1 MMIRLPLKCECPC
14 CMSSY
19 VKLNKDFLPFL
30 ILVKRVLLPPFVWI
44 LSFVFLHWV
53 LISSSLS
60 TGMALPPISYNS
72 LIEQPTH
79 LTQMQRTTGKE
90 NKVKIRLRCLYHCP
104 HEFKRYVQY
113 ETHISVTCI
122 AWWNALFL
130 HNLMHFTLLQ
140 ITFHC
145 IVSKQ
150 IVGALWS
157 CQSGELGGCNRPK
170 WTQDHHHV
178 TL

>member
-1 MMIRLPLKCECPC
+1 M
-14 CMSSY
+14 
-19 VKLNKDFLPFL
+19 
-30 ILVKRVLLPPFVWI
+30 VKRGLLPTFVWI
-44 LSFVFLHWV
+44 FCFPPLGVDLFLSFDRYGL
-53 LISSSLS
+53 
-60 TGMALPPISYNS
+60 A
-72 LIEQPTH
+72 TH
-79 LTQMQRTTGKE
+79 LLQLTDWTTNTSDTNATNYSNARKE

-113 ETHISVTCI
+113 EKHIFVTCI

>member
-19 VKLNKDFLPFL
+19 VKLNKDFCPFWFWWKG
-30 ILVKRVLLPPFVWI
+30 VFCPLLCESYLLF
-44 LSFVFLHWV
+44 S
-53 LISSSLS
+53 S
-60 TGMALPPISYNS
+60 TGCWSIPLFWQVWPCHPS
-72 LIEQPTH
+72 LTTH
-79 LTQMQRTTGKE
+79 WLNNQHIWHKCNELLNCKKREKS
-90 NKVKIRLRCLYHCP
+90 CLYHCP